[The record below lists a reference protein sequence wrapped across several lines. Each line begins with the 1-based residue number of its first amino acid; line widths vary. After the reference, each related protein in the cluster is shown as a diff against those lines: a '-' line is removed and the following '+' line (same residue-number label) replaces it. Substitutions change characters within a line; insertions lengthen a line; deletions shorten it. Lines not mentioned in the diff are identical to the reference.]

1 MRQTDLHYYY
11 TRSSG
16 GAAQR
21 DDIFPSDGTDDGDG
35 EAEIGH
41 ANVFR
46 YSATNQSDR
55 GREEV
60 LPGQKMDHSQ
70 KITWN
75 SALYG

>member
-11 TRSSG
+11 MRSSG

-46 YSATNQSDR
+46 YSATNQSDHR
-55 GREEV
+55 GGDGGGRKSPRPRE
-60 LPGQKMDHSQ
+60 SQ
-70 KITWN
+70 
-75 SALYG
+75 